1 MTNSTC
7 EVAGCTGSRILF
19 SSAFYFYNPTFTSA
33 GPDAS
38 ILISLKA
45 LGTASKLHKSL
56 RLVSLMS
63 PLPTRM
69 WIEQVNCENR
79 QQACLGT
86 GRRGVHREGATATTK
101 QSSVQLETAFTKT
114 IPGEGNGNL
123 LQYSCLGSP
132 MDRGAWWATV
142 HGVERVGHDWVTK
155 PPPTKTI
162 TIEILPISKVHLTL
176 FIDVAFLNL
185 HCCGWVSSNCEEQAS
200 HWGDF
205 SCCEAWPLGCTG
217 SVVGAHTLSCPD
229 ACGIFPY

>member
-142 HGVERVGHDWVTK
+142 HGVERVGHNWATNTFTFIPWRAAVD
-155 PPPTKTI
+155 
-162 TIEILPISKVHLTL
+162 SHLRSTPDPRATDNL
-176 FIDVAFLNL
+176 YLKGDTGFINKK
-185 HCCGWVSSNCEEQAS
+185 Q
-200 HWGDF
+200 
-205 SCCEAWPLGCTG
+205 T
-217 SVVGAHTLSCPD
+217 
-229 ACGIFPY
+229 